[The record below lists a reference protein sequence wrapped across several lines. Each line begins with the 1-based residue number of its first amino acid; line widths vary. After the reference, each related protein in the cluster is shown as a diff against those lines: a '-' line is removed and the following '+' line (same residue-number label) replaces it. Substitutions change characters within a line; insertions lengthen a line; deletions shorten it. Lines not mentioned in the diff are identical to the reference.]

1 MSDYPVIPPYEQ
13 AYLLNKQLIARAH
26 LFRNPVITIGG
37 QAIQYWVS
45 YYHQLYRNALPDAR
59 LITSVDVDYAARR
72 HDITAIAHALG
83 VDANLN
89 DAGQPPSLARFVL
102 TDAATRSIKAVKGR
116 FFADPAQPA
125 HANTVDVIDFPSGFT
140 WQDFAG
146 ENLLL
151 NTEPFYVSQEHP
163 DEPEYHEQVRVI
175 NPLACLRSRFSNLQ
189 TLQRDPLIE
198 VARINAMMLPCVYF
212 LLEKFDAVSA
222 PDEVMAAQPV
232 SFRAMKRYAD
242 ALYAFAMQEDV
253 VRVQVRHEIALYRI
267 FEQLI
272 AIFAAE
278 PESYNVPAA
287 FWQKELPVK
296 AADMKKYV
304 ERIRQD
310 KQRRLQQKK
319 PLHKKQKDNDLNGR
333 GEAGNRENGLTE
345 I

>member
-1 MSDYPVIPPYEQ
+1 MSEYPVIPPYEQ
-13 AYLLNKQLIARAH
+13 TYLLNKQLIARAH
-26 LFRNPVITIGG
+26 LFRDPVITIGG
-37 QAIQYWVS
+37 QAVQYWVS

-72 HDITAIAHALG
+72 HDITAIARALG

-89 DAGQPPSLARFVL
+89 NPGQPPSLARFVL
-102 TDAATRSIKAVKGR
+102 IDAATRSIKTVKGR

-125 HANTVDVIDFPSGFT
+125 HANTVDIIDFPSGFT
-140 WQDFAG
+140 WHDFAG

-163 DEPEYHEQVRVI
+163 DEPEYHERVRVI

-189 TLQRDPLIE
+189 TLRRDPLIE
-198 VARINAMMLPCVYF
+198 VARIKALMLPCVYF

-222 PDEVMAAQPV
+222 PDEMTAAQPV
-232 SFRAMKRYAD
+232 SFREMKRYAD
-242 ALYAFAMQEDV
+242 ALYTFAMQEDV
-253 VRVQVRHEIALYRI
+253 VRVQVSHEIALYRI
-267 FEQLI
+267 IEQLM

-278 PESYNVPAA
+278 PESYNVPVA

-304 ERIRQD
+304 ERICQD

-319 PLHKKQKDNDLNGR
+319 QKANDLNGR
-333 GEAGNRENGLTE
+333 GEAGSREKGLTDV
-345 I
+345 